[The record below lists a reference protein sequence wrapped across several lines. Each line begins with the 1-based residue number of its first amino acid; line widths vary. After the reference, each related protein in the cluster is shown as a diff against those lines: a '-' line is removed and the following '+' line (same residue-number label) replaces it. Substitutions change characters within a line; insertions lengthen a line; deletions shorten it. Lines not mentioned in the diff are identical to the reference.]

1 MVLVLIVLILSILF
15 SPTSVKVVDAGIS
28 IYDDDDLGKRGR
40 DDKKERRDRGRE
52 GERRRDD
59 RREERRGRLDSLSQ
73 DFLLEFSMSKFS
85 SGMSGMI
92 SMEETDTGRGRRRRT
107 DTGMTDMQ
115 EMREAETRNR
125 LRTVKLRSRLEQF
138 LVGDHSEVEHEW
150 ILNSS
155 LLAQVGSSK
164 KPVSYFDKPA
174 EPVEEKKGGF
184 SAEDKELIK
193 AMMKK
198 EEMEVLTEIT
208 TEYSK
213 SISSGKKERRE
224 EVRGFDEQ

>member
-1 MVLVLIVLILSILF
+1 MREYQYTTTTILEN
-15 SPTSVKVVDAGIS
+15 VD
-28 IYDDDDLGKRGR
+28 
-40 DDKKERRDRGRE
+40 ETTRRSGETGVGRE
-52 GERRRDD
+52 RGDVMTGERK
-59 RREERRGRLDSLSQ
+59 EGAGWTPCLKIFS
-73 DFLLEFSMSKFS
+73 LEFSMSKFS

>member
-73 DFLLEFSMSKFS
+73 DFFLLEFS

-115 EMREAETRNR
+115 EMKEAETRNR
-125 LRTVKLRSRLEQF
+125 LRTVKLRSRLEQL

-213 SISSGKKERRE
+213 SISSGQKERRE

>member
-1 MVLVLIVLILSILF
+1 MDLVF
-15 SPTSVKVVDAGIS
+15 
-28 IYDDDDLGKRGR
+28 IY
-40 DDKKERRDRGRE
+40 
-52 GERRRDD
+52 
-59 RREERRGRLDSLSQ
+59 
-73 DFLLEFSMSKFS
+73 
-85 SGMSGMI
+85 
-92 SMEETDTGRGRRRRT
+92 
-107 DTGMTDMQ
+107 
-115 EMREAETRNR
+115 
-125 LRTVKLRSRLEQF
+125 
-138 LVGDHSEVEHEW
+138 
-150 ILNSS
+150 
-155 LLAQVGSSK
+155 LAQVGSSK

-213 SISSGKKERRE
+213 SISSGQKERRE